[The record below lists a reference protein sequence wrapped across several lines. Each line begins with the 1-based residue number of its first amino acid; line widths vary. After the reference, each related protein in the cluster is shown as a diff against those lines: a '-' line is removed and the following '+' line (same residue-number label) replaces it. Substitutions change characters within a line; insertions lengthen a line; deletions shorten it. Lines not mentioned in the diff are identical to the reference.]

1 MRKARFTKLLTVAVS
16 EEVHLKVKEIT
27 DERGIS
33 ISEWFRYAA
42 DKVLAEEGG
51 NDHS

>member
-1 MRKARFTKLLTVAVS
+1 MRQAKFTKLLTVAVS

-27 DERGIS
+27 DEKGIS
-33 ISEWFRYAA
+33 IGEWFRDAA

-51 NDHS
+51 IDHS